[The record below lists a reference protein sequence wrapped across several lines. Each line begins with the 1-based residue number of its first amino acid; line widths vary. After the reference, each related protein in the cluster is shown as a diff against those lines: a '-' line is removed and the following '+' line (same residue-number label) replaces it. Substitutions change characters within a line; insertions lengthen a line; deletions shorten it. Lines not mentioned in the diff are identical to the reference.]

1 MADVTY
7 PFRVLR
13 HHFADAMVNK
23 TGGSMIVSAL
33 LGAGVIAGGVGI
45 VVDEM
50 PDNITNEYTAEV
62 YAGLQEDLS
71 ELQEVYKS
79 VGVIDDKIKT
89 GHYPGSSL
97 DALQTERY
105 QTVDAFKNQAVPVIS
120 KILTNEALSESQAK
134 DLMEEFSKTMM
145 PATDVHRYADIDD
158 YGFLR
163 DARDDV
169 RAYSSDR
176 SDLLSNTEDRVR
188 DYDRDKQAYMFSM
201 FGVLFL
207 FLPMML
213 EMSGGLRQHARR
225 KPERKTTPKH

>member
-13 HHFADAMVNK
+13 HKFADAIVNK
-23 TGGSMIVSAL
+23 TGTSMIVSAM
-33 LGAGVIAGGVGI
+33 LGVGLSAGGIGI

-50 PDNITNEYTAEV
+50 PDNITNEHTAEV
-62 YAGLQEDLS
+62 YAGLQENLA
-71 ELQEVYKS
+71 ELQTAYKS
-79 VGVIDDKIKT
+79 VEAIDAKIKT
-89 GHYPGSSL
+89 GHYPGTTL

-105 QTVDAFKNQAVPVIS
+105 RTADKFKDMAVPVIS

-134 DLMEEFSKTMM
+134 DLIEEFSETMM

-201 FGVLFL
+201 FGVLML
-207 FLPMML
+207 FFPMFM

-225 KPERKTTPKH
+225 KPERKIAPKH